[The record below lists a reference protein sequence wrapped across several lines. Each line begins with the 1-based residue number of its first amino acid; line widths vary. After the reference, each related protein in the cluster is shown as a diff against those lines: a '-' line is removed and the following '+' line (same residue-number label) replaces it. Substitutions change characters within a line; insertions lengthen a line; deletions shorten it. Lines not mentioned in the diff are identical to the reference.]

1 MKTFNEVA
9 SVIQVG
15 TQRASL
21 PTVDFLPETPGEKSE
36 KQALVLAGTLDLMR
50 RAGVVGIDSVK
61 PLPTAP
67 QEIGHVAEA
76 SEAPL
81 SEALDKKMTPVV
93 LEWAAKAK
101 QRRAVLPPA
110 LLTAILPLIKKH
122 REELLP
128 VIGERGHWLA
138 QLQGL
143 DLSPSEDE
151 KLAAKRT
158 EDPAAYREWLTAEYE
173 TMDWKERL
181 KAVNQLQIQLSIH
194 DEPILEVAL
203 KDRRKEVREAALE
216 LLTSQ
221 ASFKVAHELA
231 LLAAPIL
238 NWKKSFLST
247 SLIIEAPE
255 RSELPKWLPKS
266 PEIDGMGPK
275 AMALIDVVSYV
286 PPSTWGTNG
295 AREKFFE
302 HMSKS
307 DYHRA
312 MLEGLI
318 VAAVRFKDQPWLDAL
333 YELLVSRSDIY
344 KFKGRALAAHAS
356 TEMFE
361 RIALKGLRGVEYQS
375 DLIVQMIIASKRPL
389 SFELSCA
396 LIDTLKTSSSS
407 HVILPF
413 FALNMHVDAISRTEM
428 PIEQHHV
435 FEDTRLEVRNILS
448 LRKRLLSSLD
458 SLA

>member
-15 TQRASL
+15 TQRATL
-21 PTVDFLPETPGEKSE
+21 PSVDFLPETAGEKPE
-36 KQALVLAGTLDLMR
+36 KRALVLAGTLEQMR

-67 QEIGHVAEA
+67 LENRRAAEA

-93 LEWAAKAK
+93 LEWADKAK
-101 QRRAVLPPA
+101 QLRAVLPPA
-110 LLTAILPLIKKH
+110 LLTAILPLVKKH

-128 VIGERGHWLA
+128 VIGKRGLWLA

-143 DLSPSEDE
+143 DISPSEDE
-151 KLAAKRT
+151 KFAAKRT

-173 TMDWKERL
+173 AMDWKERL
-181 KAVNQLQIQLSIH
+181 KAVKQLQIQLSIH

-266 PEIDGMGPK
+266 HEIDGMGPK

-286 PPSTWGTNG
+286 PPSTLGTNG

-333 YELLVSRSDIY
+333 YELLVSRTDIY

-356 TEMFE
+356 PEVFE

-389 SFELSCA
+389 SFELSCT
-396 LIDTLKTSSSS
+396 LIDTLKTSSRS
-407 HVILPF
+407 HVILTF
-413 FALNMHVDAISRTEM
+413 FALNMHVDAISRTEV
-428 PIEQHHV
+428 PIEEHQF